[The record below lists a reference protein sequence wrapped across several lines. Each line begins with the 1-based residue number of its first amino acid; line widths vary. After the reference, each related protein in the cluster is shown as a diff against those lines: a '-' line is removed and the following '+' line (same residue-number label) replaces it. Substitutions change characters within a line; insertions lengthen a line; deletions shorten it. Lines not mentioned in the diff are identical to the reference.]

1 MDFALKFHYVEKD
14 FTQKSFFY
22 LLLIRK
28 IIFENEIMMMME
40 GREAL

>member
-1 MDFALKFHYVEKD
+1 MDFALKFHYEKD

-28 IIFENEIMMMME
+28 IIFENEIMMV
-40 GREAL
+40 GDREAL